1 MPVVDRILFD
11 FGILLPPPQKK
22 NLSETNLFTHGTYYE
37 S

>member
-11 FGILLPPPQKK
+11 FRILLPPPKK